1 MIQLWQSKQAT
12 GPWTGDSSVYTS
24 PTTNKWFY
32 DIHFAGDPNNPPSN
46 SNPLP
51 PGNFQLAAYLQQQ
64 RWYQVY

>member
-12 GPWTGDSSVYTS
+12 GVWTGASSVYTS
-24 PTTNKWFY
+24 PTTNKWYY
-32 DIHFAGDPNNPPSN
+32 DTNFATTV
-46 SNPLP
+46 P